1 MTIRL
6 ALGFFGQETLEEQE
20 LEEGTPLLELAAVYG
35 KDRSLPILG
44 ALYNHRV
51 VDLYTKISVEG
62 TILWLDMSTSQGMR
76 IYKQSVIMLLAQ
88 AVRELFPHWFL
99 DVHHAL
105 GKHTYCEFAG
115 ASHFSP
121 RTLELIEEQMGKLV
135 KLDEPIVP
143 TDLPAAEALPLL
155 EAEGYGDTAYLLRE
169 MKRDPICIYRMGGQ
183 VFHSYHCLA
192 PSAGCLHTFKL
203 MAYEKGFLLCYPT
216 RSLPRTIAPLAQVP
230 KLASVLSESKEWTR
244 ILNVYN
250 VAGLSR
256 AVSGG
261 PAAVRDLIHVSEAL
275 QEKYLVN
282 LADQIYA
289 DRDRLRLILI
299 AGPSSS
305 GKTTFCYR
313 LATQQRVLGLRPV
326 TLSTDDYFVNR
337 EDTPR
342 AFDGS
347 YDFESLRA
355 IDVDLFN
362 RDLACL
368 VEGGEVL
375 APTFDF
381 RRGLRMDHVR
391 PLQVE
396 PGHPILVEGIHAL
409 NEALTPAV
417 GRAMK
422 FKIYIS
428 SMVQID
434 IDNYNRVSTS
444 DARLL
449 RRLVRDS
456 QYRGRSAAD
465 TLIQWPSVRRGEEQN
480 IFPYQE
486 EADAVFNTALVYE
499 TGVFKK
505 YAEPLLQAVDP
516 QLLEYADAQRLL
528 AMLAYFPE
536 IGDETVPLN
545 SILREFIGGSSI
557 HLDQEERMGKK
568 EENPL

>member
-1 MTIRL
+1 M
-6 ALGFFGQETLEEQE
+6 
-20 LEEGTPLLELAAVYG
+20 
-35 KDRSLPILG
+35 
-44 ALYNHRV
+44 
-51 VDLYTKISVEG
+51 
-62 TILWLDMSTSQGMR
+62 
-76 IYKQSVIMLLAQ
+76 
-88 AVRELFPHWFL
+88 
-99 DVHHAL
+99 
-105 GKHTYCEFAG
+105 
-115 ASHFSP
+115 
-121 RTLELIEEQMGKLV
+121 
-135 KLDEPIVP
+135 
-143 TDLPAAEALPLL
+143 
-155 EAEGYGDTAYLLRE
+155 
-169 MKRDPICIYRMGGQ
+169 
-183 VFHSYHCLA
+183 
-192 PSAGCLHTFKL
+192 
-203 MAYEKGFLLCYPT
+203 
-216 RSLPRTIAPLAQVP
+216 
-230 KLASVLSESKEWTR
+230 
-244 ILNVYN
+244 
-250 VAGLSR
+250 
-256 AVSGG
+256 
-261 PAAVRDLIHVSEAL
+261 
-275 QEKYLVN
+275 
-282 LADQIYA
+282 
-289 DRDRLRLILI
+289 
-299 AGPSSS
+299 
-305 GKTTFCYR
+305 
-313 LATQQRVLGLRPV
+313 GLRPV

-505 YAEPLLQAVDP
+505 YAETLDRVFSPAFGVCGCSAAFGHAGLLPGDRRRDRTAELNPAGVYRRQFHSFGSGRKNGGKRGESIMKYAVIYSSETGNTARLAEVIRQELGEEECLYFGLPKEAPEEKLAQAEVLFVGFWTDKGNCNSETAEFL
-516 QLLEYADAQRLL
+516 QSLAGRRIFLFGTAGFGGEERFLQNILENAGKKSSRFQSNPRLL
-528 AMLAYFPE
+528 YVPGPDVPGGAAAFP
-536 IGDETVPLN
+536 GA
-545 SILREFIGGSSI
+545 FA
-557 HLDQEERMGKK
+557 KK
-568 EENPL
+568 PGNGAD